1 MFVNSKKTSQNYYKT
16 LTRISRYGRIN
27 FVKGQYIVFNSG
39 ICETLYLSVLI
50 CKNVSHQERIEK
62 RKTAE
67 GKAMSFERGSTVL
80 CRDFG
85 EGIIINLPIH
95 NKIVV
100 RFPDGIVRYFW
111 PDDVASG
118 AIQAVKE
125 KNTGKNV
132 AQ

>member
-1 MFVNSKKTSQNYYKT
+1 MVEYQSLRDNILCPAEASAKRFICLRRFAGSVRLGTD
-16 LTRISRYGRIN
+16 GR
-27 FVKGQYIVFNSG
+27 
-39 ICETLYLSVLI
+39 
-50 CKNVSHQERIEK
+50 

-85 EGIIINLPIH
+85 EGVVINLPIH

-118 AIQAVKE
+118 AIQVKQN
-125 KNTGKNV
+125 KN
-132 AQ
+132 